1 MSSNPLKNTLQRD
14 KLYKIADRIWTVAAW
29 FWSAVIIVF
38 LVSFAAGLA
47 VASDSK
53 NNFNEVVLNWLS
65 KPNPNHVQ
73 EIYRVTVLSVLVLF
87 IAVTLLSVILRQLL
101 KPPSS
106 KNKLEELL
114 EQEAKVTE
122 EREAIQKASEKEGF
136 IHYLRSVKKLSQ
148 NMSPKALAQYS
159 STLLFPDVPLDDVFV
174 HLHIIPDRPIF
185 DLPFEQE
192 RQLGKIQQHT
202 DLSDEDR
209 ENYVRR

>member
-14 KLYKIADRIWTVAAW
+14 KLYKIADRTWTVAAW
-29 FWSAVIIVF
+29 LWSAVIIVF

-73 EIYRVTVLSVLVLF
+73 EIYRVTVLLVLVFF
-87 IAVTLLSVILRQLL
+87 IAITLLAVILRQVL

-122 EREAIQKASEKEGF
+122 EREAI
-136 IHYLRSVKKLSQ
+136 
-148 NMSPKALAQYS
+148 
-159 STLLFPDVPLDDVFV
+159 
-174 HLHIIPDRPIF
+174 
-185 DLPFEQE
+185 
-192 RQLGKIQQHT
+192 
-202 DLSDEDR
+202 
-209 ENYVRR
+209 